1 MKRENQA
8 GPNPGTAPAAIRRL
22 AISLST
28 LSLLL
33 LPRPA
38 AGQLRPTGPVEWDIF
53 ENVRPWA
60 FGLGVG
66 LLEGQRASLAGTSGD
81 LLEGGNFRIAYRSGR
96 IGLEFTGTLARRFRD
111 EDILRSPAPGT
122 DGPDGRTRHDAGDM
136 LATTLIRLNSA
147 DSPFLVALR
156 FGTRLPTTSNEPGLD
171 RDRTDFFTTL
181 AAHYRAGR
189 YAVSAE
195 TGLAIL
201 STRVDGIDQLDVQNF
216 SFAIESRVGPLT
228 ASGGIVGQDDW
239 HRRVVRGNEDLSEIR
254 LGLRAGDRAWVA
266 VTAVKGI
273 AEFSPGYGVL
283 VMLGV
288 RR

>member
-1 MKRENQA
+1 MNDETRTGPLAGAAAAAKRWLVA
-8 GPNPGTAPAAIRRL
+8 VLPILGL
-22 AISLST
+22 MT
-28 LSLLL
+28 LPVS
-33 LPRPA
+33 A
-38 AGQLRPTGPVEWDIF
+38 TGQLRPTGPVEWDIF

-66 LLEGQRASLAGTSGD
+66 LIEGQRASLAGTTGD

-111 EDILRSPAPGT
+111 EAILRSPAPGT
-122 DGPDGRTRHDAGDM
+122 DGPTGKIRHDAGDV
-136 LATTLIRLNSA
+136 LATTLIRLNGA

-181 AAHYRAGR
+181 AARYRVGR
-189 YAVSAE
+189 FAVSAE
-195 TGLAIL
+195 TGLGIL

-216 SFAIESRVGPLT
+216 SAGVESRVGPVIAT
-228 ASGGIVGQDDW
+228 ASIVGQDDW
-239 HRRVVRGNEDLSEIR
+239 HRRVVRGNEDLSELR
-254 LGLRAGDRAWVA
+254 FGLRAGDRQWVS

-273 AEFSPGYGVL
+273 AQFSPGYGVL